1 MALATMTCPLFGK
14 KHGKTMGKYGNTHRK
29 RWEIHGNPWT
39 QWKFLSWENH
49 GTKGWIFQD
58 GIFQPRLPDMAFH
71 AAEIVGFDCSQHVQ
85 WKSTGEHSE
94 RYWEGMGKSW
104 DVRNHA
110 GKTLWKLT
118 EIVENGFKTRK
129 TLDFFIETFWTIQ
142 VGMKK
147 SQQNAA
153 SNIWTF
159 TKKCKFGAP
168 ILVKPGLD
176 PWWTHKM
183 EGSFSC

>member
-14 KHGKTMGKYGNTHRK
+14 KHGKTMGKYGNTHGK

-147 SQQNAA
+147 ISTKRCIKHLNLHKEMQIWRTYFGETWSWPMVNPQNGGF
-153 SNIWTF
+153 I
-159 TKKCKFGAP
+159 
-168 ILVKPGLD
+168 
-176 PWWTHKM
+176 
-183 EGSFSC
+183 